1 MSTPKSPR
9 GTAPFLRW
17 LQRHPALLSAAI
29 RNVNRLR
36 RIAAQPRSKW
46 LLGLG
51 LALVAT
57 LVWMVATDA
66 ATGRAVAQAL
76 SRPAVVV
83 AVAGLYGAWLV
94 PLRWRAAAV
103 GHADSWLVATPRA
116 LSTRGAMLAA
126 VLRDLVVRWFVAALV
141 AVLASINTAVT
152 IRESVMLLALFT
164 GGLLIGAIFGG
175 WRGWRGAKPRHEQ
188 SRYLRRPSAQALM
201 RPSDQ
206 GLSRWPIAQAL
217 AWARPENARL
227 LLAVAILSVPGG
239 VGPAAAMGLVA
250 SWAVGSY
257 LVALLL
263 ALPRVARAAS
273 DWMRSTP
280 ITFWAFA
287 WGLSRRMLL
296 HQVGSTIAAV
306 IVMVVIG
313 ADVSS
318 TLYAGSLWLVL
329 VALVTVLSLVDC
341 YHARSSGPKVVLS
354 VLAVLMAE
362 QRWRGLGIALAVM
375 LTAMHIRRG
384 NRYARP

>member
-1 MSTPKSPR
+1 MSTPKSSR
-9 GTAPFLRW
+9 RSTPFLHW

-29 RNVNRLR
+29 SNVNRLR
-36 RIAAQPRSKW
+36 RIATLPRSGW
-46 LLGLG
+46 LLGFG

-57 LVWMVATDA
+57 LAWMVVADA
-66 ATGRAVAQAL
+66 ATARVVAQAL
-76 SRPAVVV
+76 SHPAVVV

-103 GHADSWLVATPRA
+103 GHAGSWLVATPHVP
-116 LSTRGAMLAA
+116 STRDAILAA
-126 VLRDLVVRWFVAALV
+126 VLRDLVVRWLTAAFV

-152 IRESVMLLALFT
+152 LRESLMLLALLT
-164 GGLLIGAIFGG
+164 GGLSIGAIFGG

-188 SRYLRRPSAQALM
+188 SRYLRRPRAEASV
-201 RPSDQ
+201 RPSAQ

-227 LLAVAILSVPGG
+227 LVAVAILAVPGG
-239 VGPAAAMGLVA
+239 VGPAAAMGLLA

-273 DWMRSTP
+273 DWLRSSP

-287 WGLSRRMLL
+287 WALSRRMLL
-296 HQVGSTIAAV
+296 HQVGSTIV
-306 IVMVVIG
+306 GVTVMVVLG
-313 ADVSS
+313 ADAWS
-318 TLYAGSLWLVL
+318 TLYAGTLWLVL
-329 VALVTVLSLVDC
+329 VALVTVLSLADC

-354 VLAVLMAE
+354 VLTVLVAE
-362 QRWRGLGIALAVM
+362 QRWRGWGIAFALM
-375 LTAMHIRRG
+375 LTAMHMRRG
-384 NRYARP
+384 KRYARP